1 MEQQFNFQQNMD
13 FQVQDFIDLQQ
24 WTSDGM
30 DHIALDAI
38 APAGMYFTGLAA
50 TQNGQTQVNV
60 ALGRLYAQGT
70 NPSGS
75 AGLWVY
81 QYPTATTNSLQA
93 MLPLNNPK
101 LIALIAWG
109 SVDANAD
116 VEPRSF
122 LVNAQ
127 TGLAQTQSTAL
138 QTVRTCNLQFVAG
151 VESPVPQLPTIPANA
166 LLIATITISPTGIT
180 AVAMQSTNVL
190 PNLASHE
197 SRVTTLEATSTQVQ
211 LKTSSLATDLS
222 ALAAKTNGMA
232 SLSLVTQ
239 MAADLARTKAKLNLP
254 SSFSSYQS
262 DYFGDLTKTNN
273 GATGYAAKINNGLL
287 FPDAASGTF
296 PLDLFNPIDASV
308 IKSTRGLILPAYT
321 SVPRIQTTGYS
332 GDLSLSQ
339 YQVQSQT
346 LVQQQET
353 VWQYRYGWN
362 WNYYPN
368 WYQGQFWNYYNQY
381 YAYNLQGGY
390 WYAYTQTSYA
400 LQTSTTSIN
409 GAMVAQTF
417 LVSNAMWLTALD
429 LFLTSVAS
437 TGDITIAVTKTLA
450 GQPDLTNTIATVNV
464 PVATLN
470 TYPKATNIPIPAV
483 LLEAGTRYALVLI
496 TQGNHRVAVVSGNN
510 YTNGTIF
517 YSTDGAYF
525 TGDLTKDLMFT
536 LYGAQFVNA
545 LSQVQLQ
552 PVSLAGGL
560 TDLAINVS
568 QVTPQGTSLQI
579 QFQVNGQWYNLGD
592 TTAPLNAA
600 PQLVPLRAVFLGTS
614 DLAPAVL
621 ATTTGVVVS
630 RPALAFNH
638 TSELRTISP
647 ASTNIQVQVVVVGY
661 NAAVHTLTCTIA
673 NGGNTITP
681 SVTSSALEP
690 DGVGLRFTF
699 KFSPGTGVTTYSI
712 NTQGTR
718 QSTAAPFQVVERTD
732 VAQ

>member
-24 WTSDGM
+24 WTADGI

-38 APAGMYFTGLAA
+38 APAGMYFTGLTA

-60 ALGRLYAQGT
+60 APGRLYAQGT

-109 SVDANAD
+109 SVNPDAD

-180 AVAMQSTNVL
+180 AVAMQSGNVL

-197 SRVTTLEATSTQVQ
+197 SRVMTLEATSTQVQ

-254 SSFSSYQS
+254 SSYSSYES
-262 DYFGDLTKTNN
+262 SFFGDLTKSNPAAN
-273 GATGYAAKINNGLL
+273 GYAAKVSNGIL

-296 PLDLFNPIDASV
+296 PFDLFNPIDSSV
-308 IKSTRGLILPAYT
+308 IKSPRGLILPAYT

-332 GDLSLSQ
+332 GDISLSQ
-339 YQVQSQT
+339 YQVQTQS

-353 VWQYRYGWN
+353 VWQYRYGWA
-362 WNYYPN
+362 WNYYPY
-368 WYQGQFWNYYNQY
+368 WYQGQFWNYYYPY
-381 YAYNLQGGY
+381 YAYYLNSYY

-400 LQTSTTSIN
+400 LQTNTTSIN

-429 LFLTSVAS
+429 LYLTSVAS
-437 TGDITIAVTKTLA
+437 TGDLTVAITKTVA
-450 GQPDLTNTIATVNV
+450 GQPDLTNTIAVVNV
-464 PVATLN
+464 PVGTLK

-483 LLEAGTRYALVLI
+483 LLEAGTRYGMVIL
-496 TQGNHRVAVVSGNN
+496 TQGNHRIATVSGNN

-525 TGDLTKDLMFT
+525 TGDLAKDLMFT

-568 QVTPQGTSLQI
+568 QVTPQGTSLQL

-592 TTAPLNAA
+592 STAPLNAA

-614 DLAPAVL
+614 DLAPAIL
-621 ATTTGVVVS
+621 ANATAVVVS
-630 RPALAFNH
+630 RPAVAFNH
-638 TSELRTISP
+638 TSAVRTISP
-647 ASTNIQVQVVVVGY
+647 ASSSIQVQVVVVGY
-661 NAAVHTLTCTIA
+661 NAGVHTLACTLGS
-673 NGGNTITP
+673 GGNRITP
-681 SVTSSALEP
+681 SLTSSALEP

-699 KFSPGTGVTTYSI
+699 KFTPSAISTYSI
-712 NTQGTR
+712 NIQGTR
-718 QSTAAPFQVVERTD
+718 QSTAAPFQIVERTD

>member
-13 FQVQDFIDLQQ
+13 FQAQDFIDLQQ
-24 WTSDGM
+24 WAADSI

-60 ALGRLYAQGT
+60 AAGRLYAQGT
-70 NPSGS
+70 NSSGS
-75 AGLWVY
+75 AGLWAY
-81 QYPTATTNSLQA
+81 QYPTPSTNSLQS
-93 MLPLNNPK
+93 MLPLSNPK

-109 SVDANAD
+109 SVNTDAD

-166 LLIATITISPTGIT
+166 LLIATITMSPTGIT
-180 AVAMQSTNVL
+180 SIAMQSSNIL
-190 PNLASHE
+190 PNLANHE
-197 SRVTTLEATSTQVQ
+197 TRVEALESSSSQVSLQ
-211 LKTSSLATDLS
+211 TASLATDLS
-222 ALAAKTNGMA
+222 ALAAKTNGLA
-232 SLSLVTQ
+232 SLALVTQ
-239 MAADLARTKAKLNLP
+239 MAEDLARTKAKLNLP
-254 SSFSSYQS
+254 STYSSYES
-262 DYFGDLTKTNN
+262 DFFGDLTKTNN
-273 GATGYAAKINNGLL
+273 GAAGFAAKVSNGLL
-287 FPDAASGTF
+287 FPDAANATSTF
-296 PLDLFNPIDASV
+296 DLFNPIDASV
-308 IKSTRGLILPAYT
+308 VKSTRGLILPAYT

-339 YQVQSQT
+339 YQVQTQS

-353 VWQYRYGWN
+353 VWQYRYGWD
-362 WNYYPN
+362 WNYYGA
-368 WYQGQFWNYYNQY
+368 WYRGQFWNYYNQY
-381 YAYNLQGGY
+381 YAYNLAGGY

-400 LQTSTTSIN
+400 LQTSTTNIN

-429 LFLTSVAS
+429 LYLTSVAA
-437 TGDITIAVTKTLA
+437 TGDLTVAITKTVA
-450 GQPDLTNTIATVNV
+450 GQPDLTNVIATVNV
-464 PVATLN
+464 PVASLN
-470 TYPKATNIPIPAV
+470 TYPAATNIQIPAV
-483 LLEAGTRYALVLI
+483 LLEAGTRYAMVLI
-496 TQGNHRVAVVSGNN
+496 TQGNHRIATVSGNN

-517 YSTDGAYF
+517 YSTNGAYF
-525 TGDLTKDLMFT
+525 LGDLTKDLMFT
-536 LYGAQFVNA
+536 LYAAQFVNA

-592 TTAPLNAA
+592 PTSPLNAA

-614 DLAPAVL
+614 NLAPAVI
-621 ATTTGVVVS
+621 ATTTGVVAS
-630 RPALAFNH
+630 RPALALNH

-647 ASTNIQVQVVVVGY
+647 ATTNVQVQVVVVGY
-661 NAAVHTLTCTIA
+661 NSAVNTLTCTITS
-673 NGGNTITP
+673 GGTTVTP

-699 KFSPGTGVTTYSI
+699 KFTPAAITSYSI
-712 NTQGTR
+712 NIQGTR
-718 QSTAAPFQVVERTD
+718 QSTAAPFQIVERTD